1 MKKLINSKTHQL
13 IISTLKPMKFPL
25 FTLCGAAA
33 CLLASCGSIQ
43 TLTFDQLYPASLTY
57 PEQVTRVAVVNNVP
71 PVPSSGEKKLTLGV
85 LEGDGKIAAETLAA
99 SLADSRYFNQV
110 LICDSALRVP
120 GEPLYGDHRLTLAQ
134 VDTLSALLGAD
145 MLFSVERVRLQT
157 SRQEVFYPGFP
168 MPLTMVEIKATPLV
182 RIYIPSRETPVA
194 TLAKTDSLYWEL
206 SPSLTDAQVLKEGT
220 AGAFSVLQNDLVP
233 HWEPATRMYYD
244 GGSVEMRDAAVCL
257 RENDWQGAR
266 DLWTKLY
273 DARKKGSQKMKA
285 AFNIALSWEME
296 GDLKQAK
303 EWIDKAQ
310 ACAPSDAGTR
320 DMLQYY
326 ARLLEEKTKNQP
338 KLDLQ
343 MRRFENKIP

>member
-1 MKKLINSKTHQL
+1 MKS
-13 IISTLKPMKFPL
+13 PL
-25 FTLCGAAA
+25 FALCGAVAS
-33 CLLASCGSIQ
+33 LLASCSSIQ

-71 PVPSSGEKKLTLGV
+71 PVSPSDEKKLTLGQ

-99 SLADSRYFNQV
+99 SLADSHYFNQV

-120 GEPLYGDHRLTLAQ
+120 GEPIYGDHRLTLAQ
-134 VDTLSALLGAD
+134 VDTLSSLLGVD

-157 SRQEVFYPGFP
+157 SRQEVLYPGFP
-168 MPLTMVEIKATPLV
+168 LPLTMVEIKTTPLV
-182 RIYIPSRETPVA
+182 RIYVPSRETPVA

-206 SPSLTDAQVLKEGT
+206 SPSLTNERVIKEGT
-220 AGAFSVLQNDLVP
+220 AGAFSVLLNDLVP
-233 HWEPATRMYYD
+233 HWEPTTRLYYD
-244 GGSVEMRDAAVCL
+244 GGAVEMRDAAVCL

-273 DARKKGSQKMKA
+273 ESRKKGSLKMKA
-285 AFNIALSWEME
+285 AFNMALSWEME
-296 GDLKQAK
+296 GDIKRAK

-310 ACAPSDAGTR
+310 ACAPSDAGDR
-320 DMLQYY
+320 EMLRYY
-326 ARLLEEKTKNQP
+326 AHLLEEKAQHLP